1 MKNVKDKTI
10 ISLFM
15 YSISTTAIVYQ
26 NYIFISNLLKNYR
39 AFEWLCI
46 KNEDD
51 NIINDDFF
59 VCNEQEN
66 YVQYLLILGFIIQFL
81 SGSIGSVLI
90 KIFSKKIIAQTAFV
104 FLFFGWIILGTA
116 LSYSKYYV
124 DNNIKNKIPLVSF
137 FLNLSFIFFGIG
149 SDNSYLPII
158 YYINDRYPVED
169 INKNLYTIENNN
181 NNNKLQKLKYIL
193 KNKNYILISTMSSLA
208 VLSLFVGNVINI
220 TLKYLHFQNNVIIV
234 ILTYL
239 ALCVIPAFFIANFLD
254 YNPNMNKNDNQLV
267 SEDNIQ
273 TEEDKNKINYI
284 NSVNHINNIN
294 DGINSNNINDGINS
308 NNINDAIISNNSY
321 NSINVQHMKQNT
333 HNNFNHTEHVNEKT
347 LLKNDLNNSGEKNVQ
362 AASQNVVVVNMGKDE
377 IYEQNEKR
385 RVKLFNLNDVDFGLL
400 KNQIKSSLYIFIVV
414 EFFLI
419 TFSVCYFMFSLF
431 DIYENNVFGDTLNIY
446 SLILPSSFIFTL
458 IFGIIADVINIS
470 NFISFNLILGI
481 FVYILIYFYY
491 TTTNVTIGYISL
503 VLYFFHQS
511 FFANHMYMYMSTI
524 FKQDNFS
531 ILIGIINT
539 FASLA
544 FFMSYKI
551 HEFIKMKNKN
561 SVYPK
566 AIAQGLFIS
575 YVVIFFTHIFY
586 IKRKMRYHI
595 ISGTFSK

>member
-1 MKNVKDKTI
+1 MKKVKDKTI

-51 NIINDDFF
+51 NIVHGDFF

-66 YVQYLLILGFIIQFL
+66 YVQFLLILGFIIQFL

-90 KIFSKKIIAQTAFV
+90 KIFSKKIIAQAAFI

-124 DNNIKNKIPLVSF
+124 DNNITNKISLVSF

-169 INKNLYTIENNN
+169 IDKHLYIIENN

-220 TLKYLHFQNNVIIV
+220 TLKYLPFQNNVILV

-254 YNPNMNKNDNQLV
+254 DKTNTHKNDNQLV

-273 TEEDKNKINYI
+273 TNQDKNKINYI
-284 NSVNHINNIN
+284 NCVDDINNS
-294 DGINSNNINDGINS
+294 SNNINNS
-308 NNINDAIISNNSY
+308 SNNS
-321 NSINVQHMKQNT
+321 INIQHIQHKLDNI
-333 HNNFNHTEHVNEKT
+333 NYTEHVNEKT
-347 LLKNDLNNSGEKNVQ
+347 LLTKDLYNSGEKKEKEKNVQ
-362 AASQNVVVVNMGKDE
+362 AASQNVVLDMGKDE
-377 IYEQNEKR
+377 IYEENLKR
-385 RVKLFNLNDVDFGLL
+385 RKKLFYLKDVDFVVL
-400 KNQIKSSLYIFIVV
+400 KDQIKSPLYIFILV

-431 DIYENNVFGDTLNIY
+431 DIYENNVFGETLNVY

-481 FVYILIYFYY
+481 FVYMLIYFYY
-491 TTTNVTIGYISL
+491 TTANVTIGYISL
-503 VLYFFHQS
+503 VIYFFHQS
-511 FFANHMYMYMSTI
+511 FYANHMYMYMSTI
-524 FKQDNFS
+524 FKQENFS

-551 HEFIKMKNKN
+551 HEFIKIKNKN
-561 SVYPK
+561 NVYPK
-566 AIAQGLFIS
+566 AIAQGLFVS
-575 YVVIFFTHIFY
+575 YLVVFFTHIFY
-586 IKRKMRYHI
+586 IRRKMRYHM
-595 ISGTFSK
+595 ISLPSSK